1 MKKVFKVGIVLTF
14 ICGIA
19 AAILSFVY
27 QKTKP
32 LIDREREK
40 NIKIAQKEVLPRAV
54 TFETT
59 KIKEKEFS
67 IGCNELNQQEG
78 IVMNVSVK
86 GYSGKI
92 DMIIGINNEREI
104 SGLKVLQHTETP
116 GLGAKIIREDFLNQF
131 CGKKDCDLMLKKE
144 SPSGKIDAITGATIS
159 SRAVSVGTKKCLN
172 WLNENYYLKDD
183 EDDKVE

>member
-1 MKKVFKVGIVLTF
+1 MKKVLQVGMSLTF
-14 ICGIA
+14 ICSIS

-32 LIDREREK
+32 LIDLEREK
-40 NIKIAQKEVLPRAV
+40 SIKIAQKEVLPRAV
-54 TFETT
+54 TFETN
-59 KIKEKEFS
+59 KIKEREFS
-67 IGCNELNQQEG
+67 IGYNDGDQQEG

-92 DMIIGINNEREI
+92 DMIVGVNNEREI

-116 GLGAKIIREDFLNQF
+116 GLGAKITRENFLKQF
-131 CGKKDCDLMLKKE
+131 YGNKDCDLVLKKE

-159 SRAVSVGTKKCLN
+159 SRAVTMGTKKCLN
-172 WLNENYYLKDD
+172 WVNENYYLKD
-183 EDDKVE
+183 K